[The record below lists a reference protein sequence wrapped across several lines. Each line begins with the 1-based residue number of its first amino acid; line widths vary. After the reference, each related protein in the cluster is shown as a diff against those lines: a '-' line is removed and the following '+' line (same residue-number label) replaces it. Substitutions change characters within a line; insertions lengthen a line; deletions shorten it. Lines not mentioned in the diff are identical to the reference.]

1 MQCEMCGENN
11 ATVEAVIENTKMNVC
26 RECSGFGKV
35 INELAAN
42 PKKKEEKAKPAAA
55 RPKEPEVVEAVM
67 PDFGQ
72 KIRKARE
79 KLGLSQKDFAVKLSE
94 KESVV
99 HKLETGSMHLSI
111 ASAKKI
117 ERILN
122 IKLIAEYKEEEKPY
136 VHAESPEMT
145 LGDLFKKK

>member
-11 ATVEAVIENTKMNVC
+11 ATAEAVVENTRMNVC
-26 RECSGFGKV
+26 NECAKFGKV
-35 INELAAN
+35 LRQIAE
-42 PKKKEEKAKPAAA
+42 KVEKAEKEKPVHA
-55 RPKEPEVVEAVM
+55 RQKEPEVIETLV

-79 KLGLSQKDFAVKLSE
+79 KLGMSQKDFAAKLSE

-99 HKLETGSMHLSI
+99 HKLETGAMHLSLEN
-111 ASAKKI
+111 ARKI

-122 IKLIAEYKEEEKPY
+122 IKLTTEYHEEKKSY
-136 VHAESPEMT
+136 LSASSPEMT
-145 LGDLFKKK
+145 LGDLFKKR